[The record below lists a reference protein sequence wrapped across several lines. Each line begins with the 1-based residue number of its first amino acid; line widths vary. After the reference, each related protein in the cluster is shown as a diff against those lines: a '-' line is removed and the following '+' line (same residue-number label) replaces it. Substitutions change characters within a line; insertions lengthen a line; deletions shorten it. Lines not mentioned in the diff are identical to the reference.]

1 MWSEVGLWVLRVRSG
16 IRWRNGEWRVNG
28 VVLRRNLAVGIVEK
42 EESDMADR
50 GERRRRK
57 GSVFGFPYPV
67 EDGVREDDFEI
78 YHCFFAF

>member
-1 MWSEVGLWVLRVRSG
+1 MAITPTPASSEAEIEDFEMWSEVGLWVLRVRSG

-50 GERRRRK
+50 GERR
-57 GSVFGFPYPV
+57 
-67 EDGVREDDFEI
+67 
-78 YHCFFAF
+78 CT